1 MIWNGCYKV
10 ILLRI
15 GDIRIFLVNLY
26 SIYGYRP
33 TTEGS
38 KCIRVGESEL
48 SGKDLEHGKETIE
61 REKVLKKLWENWAIN
76 YEICV

>member
-1 MIWNGCYKV
+1 M
-10 ILLRI
+10 
-15 GDIRIFLVNLY
+15 VNLY

-61 REKVLKKLWENWAIN
+61 REKVLKKL
-76 YEICV
+76 